1 MVVLQIIGNWK
12 NKHNG
17 LENAVKN
24 KKLDQLMRKLYTTKH
39 GDFIQA
45 NRKAKVSAQRL
56 IAMDIRKH

>member
-1 MVVLQIIGNWK
+1 MVVLQIIELEKQAHTAWK
-12 NKHNG
+12 
-17 LENAVKN
+17 NAVKN